1 MVRALLVLT
10 LAIVL
15 RMLLALIAPLLMLAL
30 AIVLRTLAMGVRTLF
45 VVGALPAMRIISAP
59 VTLAALIAIL
69 GLAGARTT
77 VLAFG
82 FAKRRV

>member
-30 AIVLRTLAMGVRTLF
+30 AIVLRTLF
-45 VVGALPAMRIISAP
+45 VAGALPAMRIISAP